1 MPFTVADFSDLVQ
14 LLERQPEWRAEL
26 RRLLLTE
33 ELLSL
38 PQTVQVL
45 AEDVRALAEAQRR
58 TEEQL
63 ATLTQRVD
71 GLAEAQRRTEE
82 QLATLTQR
90 VDGLAEQMATLARW
104 VDSLTQDIQLM
115 VKRVDSL
122 GQDIGELKGIGLE
135 FRYQRLAYAYFQ
147 RLLRRIY
154 VLSPAELST
163 LLEDAIDEGKLSYS
177 DMEEIIRADLVV
189 RGQRREDGTKAYLV
203 VELSWGV
210 GPSDVERAAYRAK
223 LLTQLGTPVIPVV
236 AGKAITSEAADL
248 ARRLETWLVMDG
260 RAISPTESI

>member
-14 LLERQPEWRAEL
+14 LLKRQPEWRAEL

-38 PQTVQVL
+38 PQTVQ
-45 AEDVRALAEAQRR
+45 A
-58 TEEQL
+58 
-63 ATLTQRVD
+63 
-71 GLAEAQRRTEE
+71 LAEAQRRTEE

-90 VDGLAEQMATLARW
+90 VDGLAEQMATLTRRI
-104 VDSLTQDIQLM
+104 DSLTQDVQLM
-115 VKRVDSL
+115 VRRVDSL
-122 GQDIGELKGIGLE
+122 GQDIGDLKGIGLE

-147 RLLRRIY
+147 CLLRRIY

-163 LLEDAIDEGKLSYS
+163 MLEDAIDEGKLSYS

-189 RGQRREDGTKAYLV
+189 RGQRREDGAEAYLV

-210 GPSDVERAAYRAK
+210 GPDDVERAAQRAK
-223 LLTQLGTPVIPVV
+223 LLAQLGTPTIPVA
-236 AGKAITSEAADL
+236 AGKAITAETADM
-248 ARRLETWLVMDG
+248 ARRLGTWLVMDG
-260 RAISPTESI
+260 CAISPTESI

>member
-71 GLAEAQRRTEE
+71 GLAE
-82 QLATLTQR
+82 
-90 VDGLAEQMATLARW
+90 QMATLARR

-189 RGQRREDGTKAYLV
+189 RGQRREDGAQAYLV

-223 LLTQLGTPVIPVV
+223 LLAQLGAPVIPVV

-248 ARRLETWLVMDG
+248 AQRLETWLVMDG

>member
-14 LLERQPEWRAEL
+14 LLKRQPEWRAEL

-38 PQTVQVL
+38 PQTVQ
-45 AEDVRALAEAQRR
+45 A
-58 TEEQL
+58 
-63 ATLTQRVD
+63 
-71 GLAEAQRRTEE
+71 LAEAQRRTEE

-90 VDGLAEQMATLARW
+90 VDGLAEQMATLTRRI
-104 VDSLTQDIQLM
+104 DSLTQDVQLM
-115 VKRVDSL
+115 VRRVDSL
-122 GQDIGELKGIGLE
+122 GQDIGDLKGIGLE

-163 LLEDAIDEGKLSYS
+163 MLEDAIDEGKLSYS

-189 RGQRREDGTKAYLV
+189 RGQRREDGAEAYLV

-210 GPSDVERAAYRAK
+210 GPDDVERAAQRAK
-223 LLTQLGTPVIPVV
+223 LLAQLGTPTIPVA
-236 AGKAITSEAADL
+236 AGKAITAETADM
-248 ARRLETWLVMDG
+248 ARRLGTWLVMDG
-260 RAISPTESI
+260 CAISPTESI

>member
-58 TEEQL
+58 T
-63 ATLTQRVD
+63 
-71 GLAEAQRRTEE
+71 GE

-90 VDGLAEQMATLARW
+90 VDGLAEQMATLARR

-122 GQDIGELKGIGLE
+122 GQDIGDLKGIGLE

-177 DMEEIIRADLVV
+177 DMEEIIRADIVV
-189 RGQRREDGTKAYLV
+189 RGQRREDGAKTYLV

-210 GPSDVERAAYRAK
+210 GPDDVERAAQRAK
-223 LLTQLGTPVIPVV
+223 LLAQLGTPTIPVA
-236 AGKAITSEAADL
+236 AGRAITAETTDM
-248 ARRLETWLVMDG
+248 ARRLGTWLVMDG